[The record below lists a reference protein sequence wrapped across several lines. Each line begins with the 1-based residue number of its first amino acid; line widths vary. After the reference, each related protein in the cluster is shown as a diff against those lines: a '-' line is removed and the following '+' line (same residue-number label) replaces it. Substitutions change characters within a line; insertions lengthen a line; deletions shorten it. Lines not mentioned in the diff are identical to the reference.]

1 MMIGHWHGAGIL
13 RRSDLM
19 LDEKEFGR
27 AFDWP
32 VYRRLFGFV
41 RPYAGP
47 MALSALLTLVYTV
60 ANLLNPYLIKLAIDG
75 PIAHSDPV
83 GLGVLSL
90 LFLANSTASWLAQ
103 FGQTWFLAWVGQ
115 QVLYDLSSRMF
126 NHVQRLSSSFFDAN
140 EVGRIMS
147 RVQNDVQVL
156 QELLAQGTVS
166 LAADVVTLFG
176 ILAVLFQMN
185 PRLALL
191 TYLVLPLLVGITV
204 IWQRRAIE
212 SFRRVRAAISVVN
225 ATLQESVSGVRV
237 IQALV
242 RERDNLRR
250 FDALNEQHLE
260 ANLQAGRVSA
270 LILPAVEVISAL
282 ATALVIVFGGGMV
295 LAGELQVGA
304 LVAFTLY
311 INRFFDPIRD
321 IAMRYTLL
329 QRGTVAAERIFEV
342 LDTRPEVADAPD
354 AVELPPVRG
363 EVVFDNVWFW
373 YVPDVPVLKG
383 INLRVEPGETL
394 ALVGPTGAGKSTIV
408 RLIPRFYEVKEGR
421 ILVDGYDIRKVTL
434 RSLRR
439 QIAIVPQEPFL
450 FSGTIYDNIKF
461 ARPEADDAQV
471 MAAVRAVGLD
481 ELVAG
486 LPQGLHTPVGE
497 RGQNLSVGQRQ
508 LISFARALLV
518 DPKIL
523 ILDEAT
529 AHLDSQTESR
539 LQAAL
544 RQLRTGR
551 TTFIIAHR
559 LNTIRD
565 ADRIV
570 VLDGGRIVQVGTH
583 AELLRQDGLYQRLY
597 EVGFGALPTYRPAG
611 DGSAGARAP

>member
-1 MMIGHWHGAGIL
+1 MMVGHWHGAGIL

-32 VYRRLFGFV
+32 IYRRLFGFV

-47 MALSALLTLVYTV
+47 MALSVVLTLVYTV
-60 ANLLNPYLIKLAIDG
+60 TNLLNPYLIKLAIDG
-75 PIAHSDPV
+75 PIAHADPA
-83 GLGVLSL
+83 GLGLISL
-90 LFLANSTASWLAQ
+90 LFLANSAASWLAQ
-103 FGQTWFLAWVGQ
+103 FGQTWFLSWVGQ
-115 QVLYDLSSRMF
+115 QVLYNLSSRMF
-126 NHVQRLSSSFFDAN
+126 NHVQRLSFSFFDAN

-156 QELLAQGTVS
+156 QEILAQGTVS
-166 LAADVVTLFG
+166 LAADVVTLLG

-204 IWQRRAIE
+204 VWQRRAIE

-237 IQALV
+237 IQALA
-242 RERDNLRR
+242 REQDNLRR

-270 LILPAVEVISAL
+270 LILPAVEVVSAL
-282 ATALVIVFGGGMV
+282 ATALVIIFGGGMA
-295 LAGELQVGA
+295 LAGSLEVGA

-342 LDTRPEVADAPD
+342 LDTEPEVADAPD
-354 AVELPPVRG
+354 AAELPPVRG
-363 EVVFDNVWFW
+363 EVVFENVWFW

-383 INLRVEPGETL
+383 VDLRVEPGETI
-394 ALVGPTGAGKSTIV
+394 ALVGPTGAGKSTFV
-408 RLIPRFYEVKEGR
+408 RLIPRFYDVKEGR
-421 ILVDGYDIRKVTL
+421 ILIDGVDIRKVTL
-434 RSLRR
+434 KSLRR

-461 ARPEADDAQV
+461 ARPEADDAEI
-471 MAAVRAVGLD
+471 MAAIRAVGLD

-486 LPQGLHTPVGE
+486 LPQGVHTPVGE

-518 DPKIL
+518 NPRIL

-529 AHLDSQTESR
+529 AYLDSQTEAR

-544 RQLRTGR
+544 GRVRAGR

-559 LNTIRD
+559 LNTVRD

-570 VLDGGRIVQVGTH
+570 VLDQGRIVEVGTH
-583 AELLRQDGLYQRLY
+583 AELLGRSGLYRRLY
-597 EVGFGALPTYRPAG
+597 EVGFGAAPVPRTG
-611 DGSAGARAP
+611 DGSAA

>member
-1 MMIGHWHGAGIL
+1 MMVGHWHGAGIL

-19 LDEKEFGR
+19 LDEKEFGP

-32 VYRRLFGFV
+32 IYRRLFGFV

-47 MALSALLTLVYTV
+47 MALSVALTLAYTV
-60 ANLLNPYLIKLAIDG
+60 TNLLNPYLIKLAIDG
-75 PIAHSDPV
+75 PIAQADPA
-83 GLGVLSL
+83 GLGLISL

-103 FGQTWFLAWVGQ
+103 FGQTWFLSWVGQ
-115 QVLYDLSSRMF
+115 QVLYNLSSRMF
-126 NHVQRLSSSFFDAN
+126 NHVQRLSFSFFDAN

-156 QELLAQGTVS
+156 QEILAQGTVS
-166 LAADVVTLFG
+166 LAADVVTLLG

-204 IWQRRAIE
+204 VWQRRALE

-242 RERDNLRR
+242 REQDNLRR

-270 LILPAVEVISAL
+270 LILPAVEVVSAL
-282 ATALVIVFGGGMV
+282 ATALVIIFGGGMV
-295 LAGELQVGA
+295 LAGSLEVGA

-342 LDTRPEVADAPD
+342 LDTKPEVADAPD

-363 EVVFDNVWFW
+363 EVVFENVCFW

-383 INLRVEPGETL
+383 VDLRVEPGETI
-394 ALVGPTGAGKSTIV
+394 ALVGPTGAGKSTLV
-408 RLIPRFYEVKEGR
+408 RLIPRFYDVKEGR
-421 ILVDGYDIRKVTL
+421 ILIDGVDIRKVTL
-434 RSLRR
+434 KSLRR

-461 ARPEADDAQV
+461 ARPEADDAEII
-471 MAAVRAVGLD
+471 AAIRAVGLD

-486 LPQGLHTPVGE
+486 LPRGIHTPVGE

-518 DPKIL
+518 NPRVL

-529 AHLDSQTESR
+529 AYLDSQTEAR

-544 RQLRTGR
+544 GRVRAGR

-559 LNTIRD
+559 LNTVRD

-570 VLDGGRIVQVGTH
+570 VLDQGRVVEVGTH
-583 AELLRQDGLYQRLY
+583 AELLSRSGLYRRLY
-597 EVGFGALPTYRPAG
+597 EVGFGAASVPRTG
-611 DGSAGARAP
+611 DGSAA

>member
-1 MMIGHWHGAGIL
+1 MVGHWHGAGIL

-32 VYRRLFGFV
+32 IYRRLFGFV

-47 MALSALLTLVYTV
+47 MALSVVLTLVYTV
-60 ANLLNPYLIKLAIDG
+60 TNLLNPYLIKLAIDG
-75 PIAHSDPV
+75 PIAHADPA
-83 GLGVLSL
+83 GLGLISL
-90 LFLANSTASWLAQ
+90 LFLANSAASWLAQ
-103 FGQTWFLAWVGQ
+103 FGQTWFLSWVGQ
-115 QVLYDLSSRMF
+115 QVLYNLSSRMF
-126 NHVQRLSSSFFDAN
+126 NHVQRLSFSFFDAN

-156 QELLAQGTVS
+156 QEILAQGTVS
-166 LAADVVTLFG
+166 LAADVVTLLG

-204 IWQRRAIE
+204 VWQRRAIE

-237 IQALV
+237 IQALA
-242 RERDNLRR
+242 REQDNLRR

-270 LILPAVEVISAL
+270 LILPAVEVVSAL
-282 ATALVIVFGGGMV
+282 ATALVIIFGGGMA
-295 LAGELQVGA
+295 LAGSLEVGA

-342 LDTRPEVADAPD
+342 LDTEPEVADAPD
-354 AVELPPVRG
+354 AAELPPVRG
-363 EVVFDNVWFW
+363 EVVFENVWFW

-383 INLRVEPGETL
+383 VDLRVEPGETI
-394 ALVGPTGAGKSTIV
+394 ALVGPTGAGKSTFV
-408 RLIPRFYEVKEGR
+408 RLIPRFYDVKEGR
-421 ILVDGYDIRKVTL
+421 ILIDGVDIRKVTL
-434 RSLRR
+434 KSLRR

-461 ARPEADDAQV
+461 ARPEADDAEI
-471 MAAVRAVGLD
+471 MAAIRAVGLD

-486 LPQGLHTPVGE
+486 LPQGVHTPVGE

-518 DPKIL
+518 NPRIL

-529 AHLDSQTESR
+529 AYLDSQTEAR

-544 RQLRTGR
+544 GRVRAGR

-559 LNTIRD
+559 LNTVRD

-570 VLDGGRIVQVGTH
+570 VLDQGRIVEVGTH
-583 AELLRQDGLYQRLY
+583 AELLGRSGLYRRLY
-597 EVGFGALPTYRPAG
+597 EVGFGAAPVPRTG
-611 DGSAGARAP
+611 DGSAA

>member
-1 MMIGHWHGAGIL
+1 MVGHWHGTGIL

-19 LDEKEFGR
+19 LDEKEFGP

-32 VYRRLFGFV
+32 IYRRLFGFV

-47 MALSALLTLVYTV
+47 MALSAALTLVYTLT
-60 ANLLNPYLIKLAIDG
+60 NLINPYLIKVAIDG
-75 PIAHSDPV
+75 PIARADPA
-83 GLGVLSL
+83 GLGLITL
-90 LFLANSTASWLAQ
+90 LFLANSIASWLAQ
-103 FGQTWFLAWVGQ
+103 FGQTWFLSWVGQ
-115 QVLYDLSSRMF
+115 QVLYSLSSRMF
-126 NHVQRLSSSFFDAN
+126 NHVQRLSFSFFDAN

-156 QELLAQGTVS
+156 QEILAQGTVS
-166 LAADVVTLFG
+166 LAADVVTLLG

-191 TYLVLPLLVGITV
+191 TYLVLPLLAGITV
-204 IWQRRAIE
+204 VWQRRAVE

-270 LILPAVEVISAL
+270 LILPAVEVVSAL
-282 ATALVIVFGGGMV
+282 ATALVIIFGGGMV
-295 LAGELQVGA
+295 LAGDLQVGA

-342 LDTRPEVADAPD
+342 LDTEPEVTDAPD
-354 AVELPPVRG
+354 AVELPPVKG
-363 EVVFDNVWFW
+363 EVVFENVWFW
-373 YVPDVPVLKG
+373 YVPDVPVLRG
-383 INLRVEPGETL
+383 INLRVEPGETV
-394 ALVGPTGAGKSTIV
+394 ALVGPTGAGKSTFV
-408 RLIPRFYEVKEGR
+408 RLIPRFYDVKEGR
-421 ILVDGYDIRKVTL
+421 ILIDGVDIRTVTL
-434 RSLRR
+434 KSLRR
-439 QIAIVPQEPFL
+439 QVAIVPQEPFL
-450 FSGTIYDNIKF
+450 FSGTVYDNIKF
-461 ARPEADDAQV
+461 ARPEADDAEI
-471 MAAVRAVGLD
+471 MAAIRAVGLD

-486 LPQGLHTPVGE
+486 LPQGVHTPVGE

-518 DPKIL
+518 NPRIL

-529 AHLDSQTESR
+529 AYLDSQTEAR
-539 LQAAL
+539 VQAAL
-544 RQLRTGR
+544 RRVRAGR

-559 LNTIRD
+559 LNTVRD

-570 VLDGGRIVQVGTH
+570 VLDQGRVVEVGTH
-583 AELLRQDGLYQRLY
+583 AELLSRSGLYRRLH
-597 EVGFGALPTYRPAG
+597 EVGFGAAPVRRAG
-611 DGSAGARAP
+611 DGTGSPA

>member
-1 MMIGHWHGAGIL
+1 MMVGHWHGTGIL

-19 LDEKEFGR
+19 LDEKEFGP

-32 VYRRLFGFV
+32 IYRRLFGFV

-47 MALSALLTLVYTV
+47 MALSAALTLVYTLT
-60 ANLLNPYLIKLAIDG
+60 NLINPYLIKVAIDG
-75 PIAHSDPV
+75 PIARADPA
-83 GLGVLSL
+83 GLGLITL
-90 LFLANSTASWLAQ
+90 LFLANSIASWLAQ
-103 FGQTWFLAWVGQ
+103 FGQTWFLSWVGQ
-115 QVLYDLSSRMF
+115 QVLYSLSSRMF
-126 NHVQRLSSSFFDAN
+126 NHVQRLSFSFFDAN

-156 QELLAQGTVS
+156 QEILAQGTVS
-166 LAADVVTLFG
+166 LAADVVTLLG

-191 TYLVLPLLVGITV
+191 TYLVLPLLAGITV
-204 IWQRRAIE
+204 VWQRRAVE

-270 LILPAVEVISAL
+270 LILPAVEVVSAL
-282 ATALVIVFGGGMV
+282 ATALVIIFGGGMV
-295 LAGELQVGA
+295 LAGDLQVGA

-342 LDTRPEVADAPD
+342 LDTEPEVTDAPD
-354 AVELPPVRG
+354 AVELPPVKG
-363 EVVFDNVWFW
+363 EVVFENVWFW
-373 YVPDVPVLKG
+373 YVPDVPVLRG
-383 INLRVEPGETL
+383 INLRVEPGETV
-394 ALVGPTGAGKSTIV
+394 ALVGPTGAGKSTFV
-408 RLIPRFYEVKEGR
+408 RLIPRFYDVKEGR
-421 ILVDGYDIRKVTL
+421 ILIDGVDIRTVTL
-434 RSLRR
+434 KSLRR
-439 QIAIVPQEPFL
+439 QVAIVPQEPFL
-450 FSGTIYDNIKF
+450 FSGTVYDNIKF
-461 ARPEADDAQV
+461 ARPEADDAEI
-471 MAAVRAVGLD
+471 MAAIRAVGLD

-486 LPQGLHTPVGE
+486 LPQGVHTPVGE

-518 DPKIL
+518 NPRIL

-529 AHLDSQTESR
+529 AYLDSQTEAR
-539 LQAAL
+539 VQAAL
-544 RQLRTGR
+544 RRVRAGR

-559 LNTIRD
+559 LNTVRD

-570 VLDGGRIVQVGTH
+570 VLDQGRVVEVGTH
-583 AELLRQDGLYQRLY
+583 AELLSRSGLYRRLH
-597 EVGFGALPTYRPAG
+597 EVGFGAAPVRRAG
-611 DGSAGARAP
+611 DGTGSPA